1 MTEPSYPPVIAILGP
16 TASGKSALAL
26 DLATRLNG
34 VVINADS
41 MQVYRELRV
50 LTARPDDH
58 DLARAPHR
66 LYGFQAASAP
76 CSAAQWRTRALAEIA
91 AAGAAGQVPI
101 LCGGTGLYF
110 KALIEGL
117 APIPEIAPALRAR
130 LRARLADIGGG
141 AFRREL
147 AARDPLG
154 AARLHD
160 GDSQRLIRA
169 MEVVEGTGQTLAD
182 WHQQAAPAVP
192 LTCLTFVMAPPR
204 PALYARCDA
213 RFEAMLTAG
222 AVAEARR
229 LKALGLSPDL
239 PAMKAV
245 GVRQLIDYIDE
256 KCDLDIA
263 VAGAQQE
270 TRRYAKRQT
279 TWFKHQIEQFHPLPQ
294 QYSEKLVDEIFPKIR
309 EFLLTAGA

>member
-1 MTEPSYPPVIAILGP
+1 MTEPTYPPVIAILGP

-26 DLATRLNG
+26 DLATRLDG
-34 VVINADS
+34 VIINADS
-41 MQVYRELRV
+41 MQVYRDLRI
-50 LTARPDDH
+50 LTARPDDD

-66 LYGFQAASAP
+66 LYGFQAADTP
-76 CSAAQWRTRALAEIA
+76 CSAADWRTRALVEIA

-101 LCGGTGLYF
+101 LCGGSGLYF
-110 KALIEGL
+110 KALTEGL
-117 APIPEIAPALRAR
+117 APIPDISPALRAR
-130 LRARLADIGGG
+130 LRARLADIGGA

-147 AARDPLG
+147 ATRDPAG

-169 MEVVEGTGQTLAD
+169 MEVVEGTGRTLAA
-182 WHQQAAPAVP
+182 WHRQASPPAP
-192 LTCLTFVMAPPR
+192 LSCLTFVLAPPR
-204 PALYARCDA
+204 PALYAHCDA
-213 RFEAMLTAG
+213 RFETMVAAG

-229 LKALGLSPDL
+229 LKALGLCRDL

-256 KCDLDIA
+256 KCNLNDAI
-263 VAGAQQE
+263 AGAQQE

-309 EFLLTAGA
+309 EFLLTTDA